1 MAGGRIADIFTA
13 NNMRDSLG
21 KVIDADGELVGP
33 ETVAVANWE
42 ISALIFRIFAKVT
55 EALVVP
61 INYFVWNNDTSAMRF
76 AAGHCMRT
84 AFALVNDFAGFA
96 YGIFGLQLL
105 AAAGAGVHKPLS
117 GEFVEDFLE
126 KVKVRT
132 LNAFAV
138 VLESEPGEIFADA
151 VDIFLAG
158 AALIVVFDAKV
169 NLEVPFF
176 CGRPYVKG

>member
-1 MAGGRIADIFTA
+1 
-13 NNMRDSLG
+13 
-21 KVIDADGELVGP
+21 
-33 ETVAVANWE
+33 
-42 ISALIFRIFAKVT
+42 
-55 EALVVP
+55 
-61 INYFVWNNDTSAMRF
+61 
-76 AAGHCMRT
+76 MRT

-132 LNAFAV
+132 LNALAV

-169 NLEVPFF
+169 NLETPFF

>member
-1 MAGGRIADIFTA
+1 
-13 NNMRDSLG
+13 
-21 KVIDADGELVGP
+21 
-33 ETVAVANWE
+33 
-42 ISALIFRIFAKVT
+42 
-55 EALVVP
+55 
-61 INYFVWNNDTSAMRF
+61 MRF
-76 AAGHCMRT
+76 AAVHCMRT

-105 AAAGAGVHKPLS
+105 ATAGAGVHKPLS
-117 GEFVEDFLE
+117 GKLVEDFLE

-158 AALIVVFDAKV
+158 AALVVVFDAKV
-169 NLEVPFF
+169 NLETPFF

>member
-61 INYFVWNNDTSAMRF
+61 INYFVWNNDT
-76 AAGHCMRT
+76 
-84 AFALVNDFAGFA
+84 
-96 YGIFGLQLL
+96 
-105 AAAGAGVHKPLS
+105 
-117 GEFVEDFLE
+117 
-126 KVKVRT
+126 
-132 LNAFAV
+132 
-138 VLESEPGEIFADA
+138 
-151 VDIFLAG
+151 
-158 AALIVVFDAKV
+158 
-169 NLEVPFF
+169 
-176 CGRPYVKG
+176 